1 MMGETREDKGHE
13 ERNATK
19 TTVYS
24 IAKELGISPSTVSRV
39 LNNSSLISDTKRALI
54 LSTAERLNYQK
65 RHIKRQGLRAI
76 ITIRLFL
83 PAAKYS
89 YIHLFYDV
97 ADLIDGV
104 NSGFGETKINIITS
118 INDGDLSLFDS
129 KKLGDIDGCIFAF
142 TVPSAE
148 LEGRLKERDIPFVLL
163 NRESPENNYVMVDG
177 FGGMGKLVDALYSKR
192 GKALKPCYI
201 GFAPLPGVS
210 KRREDGFVAACRT
223 KSIPVG
229 SDDLY
234 VIETIAELTDTVLA
248 EIARKGYNALVCFND
263 LVAISVYQTASHR
276 CISIP
281 ADFSLTGFDN
291 SPILDLMDQRIDTIE
306 FSLQRL
312 GREAGAWL
320 RCRTIERGTQT
331 LQKNLE
337 GEYIPGETI

>member
-1 MMGETREDKGHE
+1 MGQVQKNEVPAEPK
-13 ERNATK
+13 A
-19 TTVYS
+19 TVYS
-24 IAKELGISPSTVSRV
+24 IARELGISPSTVSRV
-39 LNNSSLISDTKRALI
+39 LNNSTLVSEPTRALI
-54 LSTAERLNYQK
+54 MATAQRLDYRK
-65 RHIKRQGLRAI
+65 RLIKRQGLRTI

-104 NSGFGETKINIITS
+104 NAGFGETKINIITS

-148 LEGRLKERDIPFVLL
+148 LEARLEEREIPFVLL

-177 FGGMGKLVDALYSKR
+177 FGGMGKLVEALWKKR
-192 GKALKPCYI
+192 GPTLKPCYI

-210 KRREDGFVAACRT
+210 KRREDGFVAACRA
-223 KSIPVG
+223 KDIPIG
-229 SDDLY
+229 SGNIFT
-234 VIETIAELTDTVLA
+234 IETMAELAGPVLDH
-248 EIARKGYNALVCFND
+248 IAARGYNALVCFND
-263 LVAISVYQTASHR
+263 MVAISAYQTALHR
-276 CISIP
+276 SLSIP
-281 ADFSLTGFDN
+281 GDFSLTGFDN

-306 FSLQRL
+306 FSLQKL
-312 GREAGAWL
+312 GREAGSWL
-320 RCRTIERGTQT
+320 RCRTIERRDEV

-337 GEYIPGETI
+337 GDYIPGETI